1 MEIFKAYLLSRGN
14 SLHTVKAYLSD
25 IRLYLLFCSHLKK
38 GFFDK
43 ESLYTYFSYLSGK
56 KKLSAPSLE
65 RKKAAL
71 KTYFLFLKKEG
82 KEKEISQNYFKTPR
96 KEKKIPNHFT
106 EIEIQKILSTLQEK
120 KTDLNYRNYFL
131 VYLFYAGGFR
141 LSELSSL
148 KPSDIQ
154 LKEGWVRVI
163 GKGNKERTIFLSENV
178 VNEYRKYYALFQ
190 KTIEKNQSLFFNF
203 RGEKLSPRGIEYILN
218 SIGKKMNLNKNIH
231 PHAFRHTYATHLL
244 QNGADI
250 RKVGEIL
257 GHSSLSTTQKYTHLN
272 RKKLQE
278 AYLEAHPHR

>member
-14 SLHTVKAYLSD
+14 ALHTVKAYLSD
-25 IRLYLLFCSHLKK
+25 IRLYLSFCTDLKK
-38 GFFDK
+38 DFLDK
-43 ESLYTYFSYLSGK
+43 ESLYFYFSYLSGK

-71 KTYFLFLKKEG
+71 KTYFFFLKKEG
-82 KEKEISQNYFKTPR
+82 EENKISKNYFKTPR
-96 KEKKIPNHFT
+96 KEKKIPNHFSET
-106 EIEIQKILSTLQEK
+106 EIQKILSTLQDK

-141 LSELSSL
+141 LSELSTL
-148 KPSDIQ
+148 KPSDFG
-154 LKEGWVRVI
+154 LKEGLVRVI
-163 GKGNKERTIFLSENV
+163 GKGNKERTIFLPEKV
-178 VNEYRKYYALFQ
+178 MNEYRKYYFLFQ

-272 RKKLQE
+272 RTKLQE
-278 AYLEAHPHR
+278 AYSKTHPHS